1 MAAEVGLLTR
11 NIRVI
16 GNDYNKLFE
25 QSFGTRVI
33 IGTVPGDTGDFVGKN
48 ISSFKLKF
56 YTDFQHLVFILT
68 KVSQVSCRVRVNSG
82 EHHPC

>member
-1 MAAEVGLLTR
+1 MCITVFTENIGNGQTFTMAAEVGLLTR
-11 NIRVI
+11 NICVI

-48 ISSFKLKF
+48 ISSFILKF
-56 YTDFQHLVFILT
+56 YTDF
-68 KVSQVSCRVRVNSG
+68 
-82 EHHPC
+82 

>member
-1 MAAEVGLLTR
+1 MCITVSTENIGNGQTFTMAAEVGLLTR

-56 YTDFQHLVFILT
+56 YTDF
-68 KVSQVSCRVRVNSG
+68 
-82 EHHPC
+82 